1 MLFAKLAAGTF
12 VEFAAEALLNQIV
25 EAVAEGSKLHV
36 VDDLVDEGV
45 LQQEFGLI
53 DGDAA
58 LTHVEEGSII
68 QLAYR

>member
-36 VDDLVDEGV
+36 VDDFVDESV
-45 LQQEFGLI
+45 LQQQLGL
-53 DGDAA
+53 
-58 LTHVEEGSII
+58 L
-68 QLAYR
+68 